1 MSVSRRIDD
10 FLSQRRLAMTGV
22 SRNGRDFSRALFREF
37 LRRGYDM
44 VPVHPSA
51 AEIEGR
57 PCARSLR
64 EIAPPVD
71 GVLLMTPA
79 RLTYSLVE
87 ECAAAGIRRVW
98 MYRAVGRGAVDERAV
113 ALCEEKGIAVVPG
126 YCPWMF
132 FDGASFLHRLH
143 ASLLKLTGA
152 YPR

>member
-1 MSVSRRIDD
+1 MSMSRRIDD
-10 FLSQRRLAMTGV
+10 FLGRRRLAMVGV
-22 SRNGRDFSRALFREF
+22 SRNQRDFSRALFREF

-57 PCARSLR
+57 PCARSVR
-64 EIAPPVD
+64 QIEPPVD

-79 RLTYSLVE
+79 RLSYSLVE
-87 ECAAAGIRRVW
+87 ECAAAGIPRVW

-132 FDGASFLHRLH
+132 FEGASLVHRLH
-143 ASLLKLTGA
+143 ASLLKLAGK

>member
-1 MSVSRRIDD
+1 MSVSERIED
-10 FLSQRRLAMTGV
+10 FLSRRRLAMVGV
-22 SRNGRDFSRALFREF
+22 SRNKRDFSRALFREF

-57 PCARSLR
+57 PCARCLR
-64 EIAPPVD
+64 KITPPVD

-87 ECAAAGIRRVW
+87 ECAAAGIPRVW

-132 FDGASFLHRLH
+132 FDGASLLHRVH